1 MFTNPYL
8 TTPPLRR
15 KYQPPR
21 RGEKDKNTGCL
32 VRLEHRLRRRCWWGG
47 VWRRTAGCS
56 RPSDQVL
63 ATDRPAAGSSSPCTT
78 TSRGAK
84 TPKGDS
90 RLSRLPAA
98 GEAVALHSRAAAG
111 WDCCCPAS
119 PFPAASLQQSVH
131 GREEC
136 FLQAAARDGRST
148 ASVLQSVHSKSF
160 CLPATRPCLY
170 NTLSLCCTC

>member
-78 TSRGAK
+78 TRGAK

-119 PFPAASLQQSVH
+119 PFPRCLSAAVCARQRRVFSAVGGPRRPKYCKRCAVCAQQV
-131 GREEC
+131 
-136 FLQAAARDGRST
+136 FLSA
-148 ASVLQSVHSKSF
+148 
-160 CLPATRPCLY
+160 CNPAVS
-170 NTLSLCCTC
+170 LSL